1 MEIKIPDIP
10 SKPGIYMFKNA
21 REQVLYVGKA
31 KNLRNR
37 IKSYFNKSSS
47 LDSRKFSLVKETKDI
62 SYIVTDNELEAFVLE
77 ANLIKQYKPKFNIV
91 LRDDKNYP
99 YIKLTINEE
108 WPRLEVVRRF
118 VRDGALYFG
127 PYVPAGAMRDTIDFI
142 RKNFQ
147 IRDCSIDFKDNIKPC
162 LQYQIGRCSAPCAGM
177 ITKSEYMKTIN
188 NVKLFLNG
196 EKKSLIRNLRKKMI
210 ELSGQMRFEEAAIIR
225 DKINS
230 IEKTWESQKI
240 VSSEMEDN
248 DIIGIY
254 KGENGTAFKVLFLR
268 KGLIIGSKDYF
279 IRGSQSLNDKELIQS
294 FIVQFYSKDIL
305 PSKEIIVEV
314 LPEDVKS
321 IEKWLTSKSG
331 ENVKIITPDS
341 DRKKE
346 LLKMASENAKY
357 LLGSKSGYKVEQ
369 TLQELMRRLN
379 IAEMPEYI
387 GAFDISNISGTE
399 AVGSFIVWSK
409 GEFVKKMYRRLKI
422 KTVHRADDYAMMR
435 EAVGRIINNL
445 EGNVPD
451 LIIIDGGRGHLE
463 TACMVFEEHKDIL
476 KKKPLIISI
485 AKKPDRVFLSSSDVV
500 INLEDRSPS
509 SLLLKS
515 IRDEAHR
522 FAISYHRKLR
532 GEEMLRSP
540 LERIK
545 GIGKKRRLELLKV
558 FGSIKRIRDA
568 SIEEIA
574 NLKGFNRK
582 LAEEIKQYIGR
593 RE

>member
-1 MEIKIPDIP
+1 MEMKISDIP
-10 SKPGIYMFKNA
+10 TNPGIYIFKNDK
-21 REQVLYVGKA
+21 EQVLYVGKA

-37 IKSYFNKSSS
+37 IKSYFNKSSI
-47 LDSRKFSLVKETKDI
+47 DSRKSALVKETKDI

-77 ANLIKQYKPKFNIV
+77 ANLIKQHKPKFNII

-118 VRDGALYFG
+118 VKDGALYFG
-127 PYVPAGAMRDTIDFI
+127 PYVPAGAMWDTIDFI

-147 IRDCSIDFKDNIKPC
+147 IRDCSVEFKDNMKPC

-177 ITKSEYMKTIN
+177 ITRNEYMKTIN

-196 EKKSLIRNLRKKMI
+196 ERKSLIGNLRKKMI
-210 ELSGQMRFEEAAIIR
+210 ELSKQMKFEEAAIIR

-240 VSSEMEDN
+240 VSPGMEDI

-254 KGENGTAFKVLFLR
+254 RGENGTAFKVLFLR
-268 KGLIIGSKDYF
+268 KGLMIGSKDYF
-279 IRGSQSLNDKELIQS
+279 IKDSQSLSNKELIQS
-294 FIVQFYSKDIL
+294 FIIQFYSKDIL
-305 PSKEIIVEV
+305 PAKEIIVEV
-314 LPEDVKS
+314 LPENVKS
-321 IEKWLTSKSG
+321 IEKWLKSKSG
-331 ENVKIITPDS
+331 ENVRILMPDA

-346 LLKMASENAKY
+346 LVNMASENAKY
-357 LLGSKSGYKVEQ
+357 LYNSKSGYNVEQ
-369 TLQELMRRLN
+369 TLQELMKRLN
-379 IAEMPEYI
+379 IVEVPQYI
-387 GAFDISNISGTE
+387 GAFDISNISGNE
-399 AVGSFIVWSK
+399 AVGSFIVWAK
-409 GEFVKKMYRRLKI
+409 GEFRKEMYRRLKI
-422 KTVHRADDYAMMR
+422 KTVHQVDDYAMMR
-435 EAVGRIINNL
+435 EVLGRVINNL

-463 TACMVFEEHKDIL
+463 TACRVFEENQDIL
-476 KKKPLIISI
+476 KKKPFIISI
-485 AKKPDRVFLSSSDVV
+485 AKKPDRVFLPLSDVV
-500 INLEDRSPS
+500 IDLEDRSPS
-509 SLLLKS
+509 SLLMKS

-540 LERIK
+540 LESLK
-545 GIGKKRRLELLKV
+545 GIGKKRRLELLRS

-568 SIEEIA
+568 TIEEIA
-574 NLKGFNRK
+574 HLKGFNRK
-582 LAEEIKQYIGR
+582 LAEEIKQNIGR
-593 RE
+593 TE

>member
-1 MEIKIPDIP
+1 MEIKISDIP
-10 SKPGIYMFKNA
+10 KNPGIYMFKNV

-47 LDSRKFSLVKETKDI
+47 LDSRKAALVRETKDI
-62 SYIVTDNELEAFVLE
+62 SYIITENELEAFVLE
-77 ANLIKQYKPKFNIV
+77 ANLIKQHKPKFNII

-118 VRDGALYFG
+118 VKDGALYFG
-127 PYVPAGAMRDTIDFI
+127 PYVPAGAMWDTIEFI

-147 IRDCSIDFKDNIKPC
+147 IRDCSIEFKDRMKPC

-177 ITKSEYMKTIN
+177 ITKNEYMKTIN

-196 EKKSLIRNLRKKMI
+196 ERKSLIKNLRKKMI
-210 ELSGQMRFEEAAIIR
+210 ELSGNMRFEEAAIIR
-225 DKINS
+225 DKISS
-230 IEKTWESQKI
+230 IEKTWQSQKI
-240 VSSEMEDN
+240 VSPEMEDN

-254 KGENGTAFKVLFLR
+254 KAEKGTAFKVLFLR
-268 KGLIIGSKDYF
+268 KGMMIGSKDYF
-279 IRGSQSLNDKELIQS
+279 IKGSKNISNKELIQS
-294 FIVQFYSKDIL
+294 FIIQFYSKDIL

-321 IEKWLTSKSG
+321 IEKWLGSKSG
-331 ENVKIITPDS
+331 ENVKIIMPDS

-346 LLKMASENAKY
+346 LLNMATENAKY
-357 LLGSKSGYKVEQ
+357 LYNSKSSYNIEQ
-369 TLQELMRRLN
+369 TLQELKKRLN
-379 IAEMPEYI
+379 IFEVPEYI
-387 GAFDISNISGTE
+387 GAFDISNISGNE

-409 GEFVKKMYRRLKI
+409 GEFRKEMYRRLKI
-422 KTVHRADDYAMMR
+422 KTVHQVDDYAMMR
-435 EAVGRIINNL
+435 EVVGRIINNL
-445 EGNVPD
+445 QGNMPD

-463 TACMVFEEHKDIL
+463 TACKVFDEHQDIL
-476 KKKPLIISI
+476 NKKPLIISI
-485 AKKPDRVFLSSSDVV
+485 AKKPDRIFQISSDVV

-540 LERIK
+540 LENIK
-545 GIGKKRRLELLKV
+545 GIGKKRRLELLRV

-568 SIEEIA
+568 RIEEIA
-574 NLKGFNRK
+574 NLRGFNRK
-582 LAEEIKQYIGR
+582 LAEEIKQQIGR
-593 RE
+593 TE